1 MSEGDV
7 GRVLSQRYRLSRSLG
22 RGGMG
27 EVWLAVD
34 TALGREVAVKELL
47 LPASLDETA
56 QRSWLE
62 RSKREATAAARIRH
76 ENVVTVHDVFE
87 EDGRPWIVM
96 ELVISRS
103 LAEVVR
109 SEGRLDYAEAARI
122 GLDVLRALRAAHAKG
137 VLHRDVK
144 PANVLLG
151 LDGRVVLTDFG
162 IATFVDAPQVT
173 QIGELLGTPG
183 YLAPERAERFA
194 AGGAIPAGGRH
205 DAAGDDGTAGHA
217 TVRGSEDALGM
228 SGGIL
233 LDPASDLWSLGA
245 TLYEMVEG
253 RPPFSR
259 SSAVEVVDA
268 VVNHDPLPMRH
279 SGALEPVITGLLRK
293 DPVMR
298 MDGKEAEEQLI
309 GVIQEALAPTWGGE
323 APAGQ
328 RKPGG
333 AAEAPGTGAYRAGV
347 GTGHTAT
354 HRATPRGVPDG
365 RAGALG
371 AGTPGT
377 GTSGTGTSGT
387 GTSGQGAP
395 AGGTPGT
402 ADAAPARGGLAPHGP
417 GDAVD
422 ATWAGDGPG
431 SVQAPEPGASG
442 GRPGDGSGGGPG
454 SPGGP
459 GGHDSR
465 RSFWRSRTARIG
477 LPVAVALVLIA
488 VSVTVA
494 AVVGG
499 GEDKRKQM
507 LADLREQSPTYQA
520 MLKRGYMLV
529 GVKPDQPGLSQK
541 GPDGEYAGFDDE
553 IARMIAADLGFPGK
567 LRFVDVETQG
577 REYRISS
584 GQVDLIVAS
593 YTINPER
600 LERVSFAGPYYV
612 AGQDF
617 LVRKDDPGAARP
629 EDLADDRICVVRGS
643 TSAERIGQKFP
654 AMQVEERGKYSECV
668 DELLNKKVR
677 GVSTDDT
684 ILAGFVAKHPA
695 ELRVL
700 GSPFSAEP
708 YGVGL
713 SRGDTVLAKA
723 VCEALNRHIANG
735 DWQRA
740 YDATLGPLGL
750 LAPRP
755 PKCTPHMTSADL
767 NGG

>member
-1 MSEGDV
+1 MSEGDA
-7 GRVLSQRYRLSRSLG
+7 GRVLNQRYRLSRSLG

-62 RSKREATAAARIRH
+62 RSKREASAAARIRH

-103 LAEVVR
+103 LAEAVR
-109 SEGRLDYAEAARI
+109 TEGRLDFAEAARI

-194 AGGAIPAGGRH
+194 SG
-205 DAAGDDGTAGHA
+205 GTAPTEVQATLCSSHEDRA

-228 SGGIL
+228 SGGTL

-259 SSAVEVVDA
+259 SSPVEVVDA
-268 VVNHDPLPMRH
+268 VVNHAPLPTRH
-279 SGALEPVITGLLRK
+279 AGELEPVILGLLRK
-293 DPVMR
+293 DPAER
-298 MDGKEAEEQLI
+298 MDAKEAEELLV

-323 APAGQ
+323 APPAQ
-328 RKPGG
+328 RKQNGTGDVPGAG
-333 AAEAPGTGAYRAGV
+333 AYRTGVGSGHTVTHRSAPRGGPGTRKGLAPLGVAADGNDMHESEAHEATEAPGGKTL
-347 GTGHTAT
+347 GTSAEGLADHKLGP
-354 HRATPRGVPDG
+354 HRAD
-365 RAGALG
+365 
-371 AGTPGT
+371 
-377 GTSGTGTSGT
+377 
-387 GTSGQGAP
+387 
-395 AGGTPGT
+395 
-402 ADAAPARGGLAPHGP
+402 
-417 GDAVD
+417 DAVGP
-422 ATWAGDGPG
+422 TWAGEGPG
-431 SVQAPEPGASG
+431 PLLGAASDG
-442 GRPGDGSGGGPG
+442 GADSGDGTGAV
-454 SPGGP
+454 
-459 GGHDSR
+459 
-465 RSFWRSRTARIG
+465 RSFWRRRSVRIG
-477 LPVAVALVLIA
+477 VPVALALMLIA

-494 AVVGG
+494 KMVFGKDA
-499 GEDKRKQM
+499 DRDT
-507 LADLREQSPTYQA
+507 LADLRAQSPTYQA
-520 MLKRGYMLV
+520 MLARGYIVV

-567 LRFVDVETQG
+567 VRFVDVETQG

-593 YTINPER
+593 YTINSER

-617 LVRKDDPGAARP
+617 LVRNDDPGAARP
-629 EDLADDRICVVRGS
+629 EDLAGDRVCVVRGS
-643 TSAERIGQKFP
+643 TSADRMRQKFP
-654 AMQVEERGKYSECV
+654 AMQIEERGKYSECV
-668 DELLNKKVR
+668 DELLNRNVR

-684 ILAGFVAKHPA
+684 ILAGFVSKHPT

-700 GSPFSAEP
+700 GSPFSEEP

-713 SRGDTVLAKA
+713 SRGDRALAKA
-723 VCEALNRHIANG
+723 VCKALNRHVKNG

-740 YDATLGPLGL
+740 YDATLGQLGL
-750 LAPRP
+750 LPPRP
-755 PKCTPHMTSADL
+755 PKCTPHL
-767 NGG
+767 PN

>member
-7 GRVLSQRYRLSRSLG
+7 GRVLGQRYRLSRSLG

-103 LAEVVR
+103 LAEAVR
-109 SEGRLDYAEAARI
+109 SEGRLDFAEAARI

-194 AGGAIPAGGRH
+194 GGGAAPTAARQGTDPA
-205 DAAGDDGTAGHA
+205 A
-217 TVRGSEDALGM
+217 VRGSEDALGM
-228 SGGIL
+228 SGGTL

-259 SSAVEVVDA
+259 SSPVEVVDA
-268 VVNHDPLPMRH
+268 VVNQAPLPMRH
-279 SGALEPVITGLLRK
+279 AGALEPVVIGLLRK
-293 DPVMR
+293 DPVER
-298 MDGKEAEEQLI
+298 MDAKETEELLI

-323 APAGQ
+323 APAAPRQ
-328 RKPGG
+328 PGG
-333 AAEAPGTGAYRAGV
+333 PENAPGTGAYRSGV
-347 GTGHTAT
+347 GSGHTVT
-354 HRATPRGVPDG
+354 HRSTPRGLPEV
-365 RAGALG
+365 RSGAVGVGGPG
-371 AGTPGT
+371 AGTPG
-377 GTSGTGTSGT
+377 
-387 GTSGQGAP
+387 
-395 AGGTPGT
+395 PGT
-402 ADAAPARGGLAPHGP
+402 RGAGAHGGSAHGAGTHGPGEATAAHTLAPHGP
-417 GDAVD
+417 GDAVE
-422 ATWAGDGPG
+422 ATWAGDAPGP
-431 SVQAPEPGASG
+431 VQAPGPGG
-442 GRPGDGSGGGPG
+442 PGNGADGTASGGGPG
-454 SPGGP
+454 GK
-459 GGHDSR
+459 

-488 VSVTVA
+488 VSVVVA

-499 GEDKRKQM
+499 EDKRKDM
-507 LADLREQSPTYQA
+507 LAELRTQSPTYQA
-520 MLKRGYMLV
+520 MLNRGYMLV

-541 GPDGEYAGFDDE
+541 GPDGEYTGFDDE
-553 IARMIAADLGFPGK
+553 IARMIAADLGFSGK

-617 LVRKDDPGAARP
+617 LVRKDDPEAERP

-643 TSAERIGQKFP
+643 TSAARIGQKFP

-668 DELLNKKVR
+668 DELLKKNVR

-713 SRGDTVLAKA
+713 SRGDRVLAKA
-723 VCEALNRHIANG
+723 VCDALNRHVANG

-767 NGG
+767 TGD